1 MRFAIAT
8 LLAAVL
14 YTGAVEAANKDGNKN
29 KDSNKKNNKKKSK
42 MSGTTAICKYNLSK
56 EAYKAKESLGKTMFW
71 QKDAEV
77 DGDDTEIGEEAEQKQ
92 NKVKFGAKWAFM
104 TAEE

>member
-14 YTGAVEAANKDGNKN
+14 YTGAVEAANKDGNKK
-29 KDSNKKNNKKKSK
+29 KDNKKKSK

-77 DGDDTEIGEEAEQKQ
+77 DGDDTDIGEEAEQRQ